1 MPDHPLLTVPH
12 PFDSLSEAEVIA
24 TADKLFDQVV
34 GAVTAKALA
43 PVRAR

>member
-1 MPDHPLLTVPH
+1 MPDHHLITVPH

-24 TADKLFDQVV
+24 TADKVFDQAIA
-34 GAVTAKALA
+34 AVTAKALV